1 MGLFLERRTTV
12 SGSQTVLRS
21 GLGADTVSAG
31 KAQPN
36 NAVSRAAKK
45 LP

>member
-1 MGLFLERRTTV
+1 MGLFLEPRTMM

-21 GLGADTVSAG
+21 GLGAVTVSAG

-36 NAVSRAAKK
+36 IAVSRAAIK